1 MAISKS
7 KRKYIIVAFL
17 LIGILYVV
25 FNEEGLLKMLKNK
38 KELGV
43 LQDSLKQVKDEN
55 AQLQG
60 EIDSLRKKIPAKI
73 ERTAREK
80 YNMKRPNERTIKI
93 VEE

>member
-1 MAISKS
+1 MTIKKN
-7 KRKYIIVAFL
+7 KRKYIIIAFL